1 MYVYVYVCIYICM
14 TGSLYSRN
22 WPNTVNQLYCN
33 KFFFKKENPLEN
45 KEYFKDLKKFD
56 IFYMKACKS

>member
-1 MYVYVYVCIYICM
+1 M

-56 IFYMKACKS
+56 ILYMKACKS